1 MQSTGHTSTQERS
14 FKPMQGSAMMYGM
27 RVLGCPFTP
36 LAGPNR
42 KHRLGPP
49 PVKCASRSRF
59 APAADAGTQ
68 RLVGTAR
75 CLRSDNRTP
84 RMPRRPNAILMRDSV
99 SVVGMLVLIVAC
111 YHVAAARRDVTRS
124 SPTDAGRLRRRPH
137 GCDGAGAPKTVARL
151 AVGILSGI
159 FDPYGYHS
167 GEAQER
173 DARAAARGGGS
184 RGFRAG
190 GRAPETPRRGPR
202 RGASRR
208 GHPPPNFPP
217 RSGFPGPLLG

>member
-14 FKPMQGSAMMYGM
+14 FKPMQVSAMMYGM
-27 RVLGCPFTP
+27 RVLGCLFTP

-59 APAADAGTQ
+59 APAANAGTQ

-111 YHVAAARRDVTRS
+111 YHIAAARRDVTRS
-124 SPTDAGRLRRRPH
+124 SPTDAGRPRRRPH

-173 DARAAARGGGS
+173 DARAAARGGASGPCPARRRAATTRARWRAGRAS
-184 RGFRAG
+184 RGA
-190 GRAPETPRRGPR
+190 
-202 RGASRR
+202 
-208 GHPPPNFPP
+208 HPPPSF
-217 RSGFPGPLLG
+217 LLGD

>member
-27 RVLGCPFTP
+27 RVLGCLFTP

-59 APAADAGTQ
+59 APAANAGTQ

-111 YHVAAARRDVTRS
+111 RSEEHTSELQSRLHLVCRLLLEKKKTHRSYLQNRQLHV
-124 SPTDAGRLRRRPH
+124 
-137 GCDGAGAPKTVARL
+137 
-151 AVGILSGI
+151 
-159 FDPYGYHS
+159 Y
-167 GEAQER
+167 
-173 DARAAARGGGS
+173 
-184 RGFRAG
+184 
-190 GRAPETPRRGPR
+190 
-202 RGASRR
+202 
-208 GHPPPNFPP
+208 
-217 RSGFPGPLLG
+217 